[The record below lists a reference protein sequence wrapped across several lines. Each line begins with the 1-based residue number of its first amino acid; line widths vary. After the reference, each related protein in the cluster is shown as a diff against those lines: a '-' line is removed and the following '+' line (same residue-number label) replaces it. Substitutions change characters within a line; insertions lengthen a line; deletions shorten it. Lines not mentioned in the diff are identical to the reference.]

1 MPVATLAEAPEF
13 TLGDA
18 VFRPLAV
25 PSRGSTEL
33 AVWALDLAPGMTG
46 EAHSLDREEVLVIH
60 SGQVSARVGIQDIE
74 AGPGDAVIVPP
85 DTSFTLRNPGAE
97 PVRATAMITAGCLA
111 TLGDRTFSPPWS
123 L

>member
-1 MPVATLAEAPEF
+1 MPVATLADAPEF
-13 TLGDA
+13 ALGDA

-33 AVWALDLAPGMTG
+33 AVWALDLAVGMTG

-60 SGQVSARVGIQDIE
+60 SGHILATIGTQDVQ

-85 DTSFTLRNPGAE
+85 RTSFTLRNSGAE
-97 PVRATAMITAGCLA
+97 PVRATAIISAGFLA

>member
-1 MPVATLAEAPEF
+1 VPVATLSEAPEF
-13 TLGDA
+13 ALGDA

-33 AVWALDLAPGMTG
+33 AVWALDLAVGMTG

-60 SGQVSARVGIQDIE
+60 SGQVSATIGTQDVE
-74 AGPGDAVIVPP
+74 AGPGDAVIVAP
-85 DTSFTLRNPGAE
+85 DTSFTLRNSGSEA
-97 PVRATAMITAGCLA
+97 VHATAIISAGFVA
-111 TLGDRTFSPPWS
+111 TMGGKTFSPPWS